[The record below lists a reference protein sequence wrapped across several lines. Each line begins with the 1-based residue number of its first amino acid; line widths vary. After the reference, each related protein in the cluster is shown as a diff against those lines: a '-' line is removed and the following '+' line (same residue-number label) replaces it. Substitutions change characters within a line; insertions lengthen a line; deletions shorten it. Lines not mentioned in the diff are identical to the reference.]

1 MSILPSFMM
10 TVASE
15 VQKETVLEIPKE
27 YGINFKTGQLTGKIV
42 EGKEAIKVWIW
53 NCLKTQRFR
62 YPIYSWDYGAD
73 LEQYIE
79 HTVSEEYLNTD
90 GESEIKEALMVNP
103 YIEGISD
110 FSAEVQKE
118 HLTLSFKVETKF
130 GEMEVEQSV

>member
-10 TVASE
+10 SVTSE
-15 VQKETVLEIPKE
+15 VQKETVQEIPKE
-27 YGINFKTGQLTGKIV
+27 YGIDFKSGQLTGKIV
-42 EGKEAIKVWIW
+42 ERKEAIKVWIW

-62 YPIYSWDYGAD
+62 YPIYSWDYGTD
-73 LEQYIE
+73 LEQYIG

-90 GESEIKEALMVNP
+90 CESEIKEALMVNP

-110 FSAEVQKE
+110 FSAEIRKE
-118 HLTLSFKVETKF
+118 HLTLSFKVETRF

>member
-10 TVASE
+10 SVTSE
-15 VQKETVLEIPKE
+15 VQKENVQEIPKE
-27 YGINFKTGQLTGKIV
+27 YGIDFKSGQLTGKIV
-42 EGKEAIKVWIW
+42 ERKEAIKVWIW

-62 YPIYSWDYGAD
+62 YPIYSWDYGTD
-73 LEQYIE
+73 LEQYIG

-90 GESEIKEALMVNP
+90 CESEIKEALMVNP

-110 FSAEVQKE
+110 FSAEIRKE
-118 HLTLSFKVETKF
+118 HLTLSFKVETRF

>member
-10 TVASE
+10 AAASE
-15 VQKETVLEIPKE
+15 VQKETVQEIPKE
-27 YGINFKTGQLTGKIV
+27 YGIDFKTGQLTGKIV

-73 LEQYIE
+73 LEQYIG

-90 GESEIKEALMVNP
+90 CESEIKEALMVNP

-110 FSAEVQKE
+110 FSAKVRKE
-118 HLTLSFKVETKF
+118 HLILSFKAETRF
-130 GEMEVEQSV
+130 GEVEVEQSV

>member
-10 TVASE
+10 AAASE
-15 VQKETVLEIPKE
+15 VQKETVQEIPKE
-27 YGINFKTGQLTGKIV
+27 YGIDFKTGQLTGKIV

-73 LEQYIE
+73 LEQYIGQ
-79 HTVSEEYLNTD
+79 TVSEEYLNTD
-90 GESEIKEALMVNP
+90 CESEIKAALMVNP

-110 FSAEVQKE
+110 FSAEIRKE
-118 HLTLSFKVETKF
+118 HLTLAFKVETRF
-130 GEMEVEQSV
+130 GEVEVEQSV

>member
-1 MSILPSFMM
+1 MDLELPEDAAFP
-10 TVASE
+10 V
-15 VQKETVLEIPKE
+15 
-27 YGINFKTGQLTGKIV
+27 
-42 EGKEAIKVWIW
+42 
-53 NCLKTQRFR
+53 
-62 YPIYSWDYGAD
+62 PIYSWDYGAD
-73 LEQYIE
+73 LEQYIG